1 MSAVS
6 TTRVVQGGQFFEN
19 LDQICSSSRLV
30 IDRPEGSEHPRVP
43 GAIYPVDYGYLE
55 GTIGGD
61 RDGIDVFRGH
71 AHGIGVVGVFL
82 TADLQK
88 RDVEVKILMD
98 CSNEDVNRIQ
108 HLLGTVLEIGGMLV
122 RRDSE
127 ADPLK
132 LA

>member
-1 MSAVS
+1 
-6 TTRVVQGGQFFEN
+6 
-19 LDQICSSSRLV
+19 
-30 IDRPEGSEHPRVP
+30 
-43 GAIYPVDYGYLE
+43 
-55 GTIGGD
+55 
-61 RDGIDVFRGH
+61 
-71 AHGIGVVGVFL
+71 
-82 TADLQK
+82 
-88 RDVEVKILMD
+88 MD